1 VNSKFKYWCLLLGVT
16 LVIFN
21 FCAIGWAAGLGVRD
35 LEEGMRGHDVK
46 LLQQRL
52 INLGYNIKVD
62 GVFGAKTKNII
73 KKFQQK
79 YDLSPDG
86 IVGTQTLYY
95 LKRSNKNLEYEVQPG
110 DSLYELSKEYNI
122 SIKEIKEANNLSNS
136 RIIVG
141 QKLIIPDTALGG
153 GEQKDLYI
161 TVEYRVKSG
170 DSLYKLAKEYDSKVT
185 KIRKVNNL
193 QNSLI
198 RVGQEIEIPRKLNK
212 PKTKKVFSEQERMK
226 FIWPVRARISS
237 NYGYRTHPITHEKD
251 FHGGIDLAVGHG
263 TPVKAAASG
272 RVVTSSWV
280 SGFGKTVIIKHD
292 GRTKTLYAHNSRL
305 KVRVGQYVKQGQ
317 TISYSGNTGL
327 STGPHLD
334 FRILINGDP
343 VNPLKWLPN

>member
-1 VNSKFKYWCLLLGVT
+1 VKSKFKYWCLLLGVM

-21 FCAIGWAAGLGVRD
+21 FCTIGWAAGLGVRD
-35 LEEGMRGHDVK
+35 LEEGMKGYDVK

-52 INLGYNIKVD
+52 INLGYNIKID
-62 GVFGAKTKNII
+62 GVFGVRTEKAV
-73 KKFQQK
+73 KKFQRR
-79 YDLSPDG
+79 YDLNTDG
-86 IVGTQTLYY
+86 IVGAQTLYY

-153 GEQKDLYI
+153 GEQRDLYI

-212 PKTKKVFSEQERMK
+212 PKTTKVFSEQERVK

-263 TPVKAAASG
+263 TSVKAAASG

-292 GRTKTLYAHNSRL
+292 KRTKTLYAHNSRL